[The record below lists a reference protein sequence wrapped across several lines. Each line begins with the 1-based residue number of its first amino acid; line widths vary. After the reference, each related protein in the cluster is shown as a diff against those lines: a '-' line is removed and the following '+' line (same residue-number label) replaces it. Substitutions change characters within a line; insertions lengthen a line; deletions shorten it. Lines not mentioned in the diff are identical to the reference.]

1 MATGKKRNTKKS
13 AKTVDAKKGDSENK
27 GKSQLSTNIG

>member
-13 AKTVDAKKGDSENK
+13 EKTVDAKKGDSENK
-27 GKSQLSTNIG
+27 G